1 MDFRTSNLKDFGRGS
16 CTQERLHGPVNK
28 DCNDFLESSNPS
40 TFNGM
45 VEVDGELMASY
56 TLHFEL

>member
-1 MDFRTSNLKDFGRGS
+1 MNDQIETNAK
-16 CTQERLHGPVNK
+16 GPH
-28 DCNDFLESSNPS
+28 DTDHA